1 MLRLLRKI
9 VLLSSFF
16 AIYTFAND
24 AMISQMSSAFF
35 SSFFSFFSH
44 SCLRG
49 NIICRSIVSAKEAG
63 IFGLRL
69 RGHFSISLH
78 CGANLNDSRICQSIQ
93 HFFYYRRH
101 SSNTSYHSCSDR
113 FQRNPTTLN

>member
-35 SSFFSFFSH
+35 SSFFSFFP
-44 SCLRG
+44 
-49 NIICRSIVSAKEAG
+49 IVALGAILSVGLSLAQKRPEFLAYGCGG
-63 IFGLRL
+63 IFLSVFIVGLIL
-69 RGHFSISLH
+69 AIIEFVKAYSI
-78 CGANLNDSRICQSIQ
+78 
-93 HFFYYRRH
+93 FFYYRRH

-113 FQRNPTTLN
+113 FQRNPN